1 MFTKRPKPKID
12 GDILRFLPDR
22 LVAERGRASRRTRHV
37 LYLILACLL
46 CAIVWSCV
54 AEVDRIVSSQGR
66 LITTVNPLIVQP
78 FEKSIIKTI
87 NVTMGSAV
95 KAGDALVV
103 LESVFAS
110 ADMEQLQQRKR
121 SLAAN
126 LNRIQAEL
134 SGCDFNN
141 GETAAACPIQAGQKG
156 TDELNLQMR
165 IFEERRKEYNATL
178 LYYDE
183 SMQGLRKK
191 IENGNIELKQHIG
204 KLDVLSEMEAMID
217 KVVKIDAAPKM
228 ALLEQQRQRFEASA
242 KVVELQN
249 MNSELE
255 LQIKSLAAQRES
267 YIKKWNADT
276 AKDYVQVKRELDGV
290 DEELEKAKKKQEL
303 VELKAPEDAIVLDV
317 AKLSVGSV
325 ATEGREL
332 VSLIPRNAVLEAEV
346 DILPS
351 EVGYVQ
357 SGAETRVK
365 LDTLPFQKHGVID
378 GKVKT
383 ISKDIFHKQTALGD
397 TLVFR
402 ARIELPADPIA
413 ELKELPAGFLCIPG
427 MTLSAEINVGKRKVI
442 EYFLYPILEGLDTG
456 LREPK

>member
-1 MFTKRPKPKID
+1 MFTKRPKQKID

-22 LVAERGRASRRTRHV
+22 LVAERGQASRRTRHV
-37 LYLILACLL
+37 LYLILACLVCGIIWACL
-46 CAIVWSCV
+46 
-54 AEVDRIVSSQGR
+54 AEVDKIVAGQGR
-66 LITTVNPLIVQP
+66 LITIVNPLIVQP
-78 FEKSIIKTI
+78 FEKSIIKAI
-87 NVTMGSAV
+87 NVTMGSVV
-95 KAGDALVV
+95 KAGDTLVV

-121 SLAAN
+121 SLSAN

-134 SGCDFNN
+134 SGGDFNK
-141 GETAAACPIQAGQKG
+141 ESTVACLMQAGQKG
-156 TDELNLQMR
+156 TDEFDLQTR

-191 IENGNIELKQHIG
+191 IENNNLELKQHIG
-204 KLDVLSEMEAMID
+204 KLDILSEMESMIT
-217 KVVKIDAAPKM
+217 KVVEIDAAPKM
-228 ALLEQQRQRFEASA
+228 TLLEQQRQRFEASA

-249 MNSELE
+249 NNSELE

-267 YIKKWNADT
+267 YTKKWSADT

-290 DEELEKAKKKQEL
+290 EEELEKAQKKQEL

-351 EVGYVQ
+351 EVGYVR

-365 LDTLPFQKHGVID
+365 LDTLPFQKHGTIN

-383 ISKDIFHKQTALGD
+383 ISEDIFHKQTALGD

-402 ARIELPADPIA
+402 ARIELPQVPVA

-442 EYFLYPILEGLDTG
+442 EYFLYPIIEGLSTG
-456 LREPK
+456 MREPK